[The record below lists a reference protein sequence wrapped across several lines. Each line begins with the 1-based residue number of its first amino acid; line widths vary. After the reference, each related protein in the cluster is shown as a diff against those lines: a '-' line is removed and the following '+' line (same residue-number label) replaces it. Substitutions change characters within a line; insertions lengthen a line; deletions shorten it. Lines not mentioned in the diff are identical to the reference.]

1 MDRSKIAL
9 FIDVENL
16 THWLKNNGPDLL
28 ITELSAIGQLVVRRA
43 YGNWGNPCVQGFQS
57 ELNRLGFELIH
68 NFHPVSKKNSSD
80 IQLTIDVID
89 YAHNLPG
96 IQWFVLATGDSDFSP
111 LFRKL
116 REMGKE
122 VIGVGPRSPLSES
135 VKTSCSKYLYTGT
148 EHTASKKELRS
159 NTDDAMDLAE
169 KILRAADQ
177 TLPLSTLKNGMLSV
191 DSAFNERDLGYR
203 SFIDFLK
210 AIDSV
215 EVAQDGKNKS
225 WTATLKGSDSAGE
238 AREENLQ
245 DSLVRSYERLLRK
258 KQWRLTSSKALNE
271 VYQLA
276 RQHPRQ
282 SKERITEEARK
293 HSQMLTSVEINK
305 ALIILVRSK
314 VLRVSGFSDAGEKL
328 WSIDPELNLARTV
341 DAAMLSRLFS
351 ACRENATKI
360 EKAALRDLLYGKYD
374 HNALEQLIEQASAL
388 QEKAEA

>member
-28 ITELSAIGQLVVRRA
+28 ITELSTLGQLIVRRA
-43 YGNWGNPCVQGFQS
+43 YGNWGNPCVQGFQN

-135 VKTSCSKYLYTGT
+135 VKTSCSKYIYTNAEQAT
-148 EHTASKKELRS
+148 SKKELRS

-169 KILRAADQ
+169 NILRAADQ
-177 TLPLSTLKNGMLSV
+177 SLPLSALKLGMLGI

-210 AIDSV
+210 AIDSI
-215 EVAQDGKNKS
+215 EVAQDGKNNA
-225 WTATLKGSDSAGE
+225 WTASLKSSEQAGE
-238 AREENLQ
+238 SRGESLQ
-245 DSLVRSYERLLRK
+245 DSLVRTYERLLRK
-258 KQWRLTSSKALNE
+258 KQWRLTPSAALKT
-271 VYQLA
+271 VYQHALE
-276 RQHPRQ
+276 HPNQ
-282 SKERITEEARK
+282 SKERIAEETRK
-293 HSQMLTSVEINK
+293 HSQTLTSVEINK
-305 ALIILVRSK
+305 ALTILVRSRVLK
-314 VLRVSGFSDAGEKL
+314 VTDLSDSGEKL
-328 WSIDPELNLARTV
+328 WSIDPALNLSRTV

-351 ACRENATKI
+351 ACRESDTGI
-360 EKAALRDLLYGKYD
+360 EKLALRDLLYGKYD
-374 HNALEQLIEQASAL
+374 NGALEQLIEQAANL

>member
-16 THWLKNNGPDLL
+16 THWLKNNGPNLL
-28 ITELSAIGQLVVRRA
+28 ITELSAIGQLIVRRA

-135 VKTSCSKYLYTGT
+135 VKTSCSKYLYTNT
-148 EHTASKKELRS
+148 EQTTSKKALRS

-169 KILRAADQ
+169 KILKAADQ

-191 DSAFNERDLGYR
+191 DSAFNEHDLGYR
-203 SFIDFLK
+203 SFIEFLK
-210 AIDSV
+210 AIDSI
-215 EVAQDGKNKS
+215 EIAQDGKNKA
-225 WTATLKGSDSAGE
+225 WTATLKTGDPAGE
-238 AREENLQ
+238 SREESLQ
-245 DSLVRSYERLLRK
+245 DSLVRTYERLLRK
-258 KQWRLTSSKALNE
+258 KQWRLTPSKALNE

-276 RQHPRQ
+276 RNHPNL
-282 SKERITEEARK
+282 SKERMAEEARK
-293 HSQMLTSVEINK
+293 HSQTLTGVEINK
-305 ALIILVRSK
+305 ALTILIRSRVLK
-314 VLRVSGFSDAGEKL
+314 VGDLSDSGEKL

-351 ACRENATKI
+351 ACRENDTKI
-360 EKAALRDLLYGKYD
+360 EKTALRDLLYGKYD
-374 HNALEQLIEQASAL
+374 NGALEQLIEQASAL

>member
-16 THWLKNNGPDLL
+16 THWLKHNGPDLL
-28 ITELSAIGQLVVRRA
+28 ITELSAIGQLIVRRA

-96 IQWFVLATGDSDFSP
+96 IHWFVLATGDSDFSP

-122 VIGVGPRSPLSES
+122 VIGVGPKSPLSES
-135 VKTSCSKYLYTGT
+135 VKTSCSKYIYTNAEQAT
-148 EHTASKKELRS
+148 SKKELRS

-210 AIDSV
+210 AIDSI

-225 WTATLKGSDSAGE
+225 WTATLKTSDLAPESK
-238 AREENLQ
+238 EESIQ
-245 DSLVRSYERLLRK
+245 DSLARTYERLLRK
-258 KQWRLTSSKALNE
+258 KQWRLVSSNALNE
-271 VYQLA
+271 VYQSA
-276 RQHPRQ
+276 RNHPNL
-282 SKERITEEARK
+282 SKEQIAQEIQK
-293 HSQMLTSVEINK
+293 NSQTITSVEINK
-305 ALIILVRSK
+305 ALTILVRSK
-314 VLRVSGFSDAGEKL
+314 VLKISGFSDSGEKL
-328 WSIDPELNLARTV
+328 WLIDPDLNLVRTV
-341 DAAMLSRLFS
+341 DAAMLSRLLS
-351 ACRENATKI
+351 ACGESDTKI
-360 EKAALRDLLYGKYD
+360 DKAALRDLLYGKYD
-374 HNALEQLIEQASAL
+374 NSALVQLIEQASVL
-388 QEKAEA
+388 REKAEA

>member
-28 ITELSAIGQLVVRRA
+28 ITELSAIGQLIVRRA

-122 VIGVGPRSPLSES
+122 VIGVGPKSPLSES
-135 VKTSCSKYLYTGT
+135 VKTSCSKYIYTNT
-148 EHTASKKELRS
+148 EQATSKKELRS

-210 AIDSV
+210 AIDSI

-225 WTATLKGSDSAGE
+225 WTATLKNGDLTSE
-238 AREENLQ
+238 TREENHQ
-245 DSLVRSYERLLRK
+245 EALVKAYERLLRK
-258 KQWRLTSSKALNE
+258 KQWRLVSSKALNE
-271 VYQLA
+271 VYQIA
-276 RQHPRQ
+276 RNHPNQ
-282 SKERITEEARK
+282 SKERIAEEAQKR
-293 HSQMLTSVEINK
+293 SETITNVEINK
-305 ALIILVRSK
+305 ALTILVRSR
-314 VLRVSGFSDAGEKL
+314 VLKISGYSDSGEKL
-328 WSIDPELNLARTV
+328 WQIDSELNLARTV
-341 DAAMLSRLFS
+341 DVAMLSRLFS
-351 ACRENATKI
+351 ACRENNTKI
-360 EKAALRDLLYGKYD
+360 DKLSLRDLLYGKYD
-374 HNALEQLIEQASAL
+374 NGALEHLIEQASV
-388 QEKAEA
+388 QTEKAEA

>member
-1 MDRSKIAL
+1 MERSKIAL

-28 ITELSAIGQLVVRRA
+28 ITELSAIGQLIVRRA
-43 YGNWGNPCVQGFQS
+43 YGNWGNPCVQGFQN

-89 YAHNLPG
+89 YAHNLQG

-122 VIGVGPRSPLSES
+122 VIGVGPKSPLSES
-135 VKTSCSKYLYTGT
+135 VKTSCSKYIYTNT
-148 EHTASKKELRS
+148 EQATSKKELRS

-169 KILRAADQ
+169 KILKAADQ

-210 AIDSV
+210 AIDSID
-215 EVAQDGKNKS
+215 VAQDGKNKS
-225 WTATLKGSDSAGE
+225 WTATLKTNDHAIDAKDES
-238 AREENLQ
+238 LQ
-245 DSLVRSYERLLRK
+245 DSLTRTYEKLLRK
-258 KQWRLTSSKALNE
+258 KQWRLVPSKALNE
-271 VYQLA
+271 VYQIA
-276 RQHPRQ
+276 RNHPNL
-282 SKERITEEARK
+282 SKERIAEETQNN
-293 HSQMLTSVEINK
+293 SQTITSVEINK
-305 ALIILVRSK
+305 ALTILIRSR
-314 VLRVSGFSDAGEKL
+314 VLKISGYSDSGEKL
-328 WSIDPELNLARTV
+328 WCIDAELSLAHTV

-351 ACRENATKI
+351 ACRENDTKI
-360 EKAALRDLLYGKYD
+360 DKLALRDLLYGKYD
-374 HNALEQLIEQASAL
+374 NRTLEQLIEQASTL

>member
-28 ITELSAIGQLVVRRA
+28 ITELSAIGQLIVRRA

-89 YAHNLPG
+89 YAHNLQG

-122 VIGVGPRSPLSES
+122 VIGVGPKSPLSES
-135 VKTSCSKYLYTGT
+135 VKTSCSKYIYTNT
-148 EHTASKKELRS
+148 EQATSKKELRS

-169 KILRAADQ
+169 KILKAADQ

-210 AIDSV
+210 AIDSI

-225 WTATLKGSDSAGE
+225 WTAALKTSDLAPESK
-238 AREENLQ
+238 EESIQ
-245 DSLVRSYERLLRK
+245 DSLARTYERLLRK
-258 KQWRLTSSKALNE
+258 KQWRLVPSKALNE
-271 VYQLA
+271 VYQSA
-276 RQHPRQ
+276 RNHPNL
-282 SKERITEEARK
+282 SKERIAEETQK
-293 HSQMLTSVEINK
+293 NSQTITSVEINK
-305 ALIILVRSK
+305 ALTILVRSR
-314 VLRVSGFSDAGEKL
+314 VLKISGYSDSGEKL
-328 WSIDPELNLARTV
+328 WLIDPDLNLARTV

-351 ACRENATKI
+351 ACGESDTKI
-360 EKAALRDLLYGKYD
+360 DKMALRDLLYGKYD
-374 HNALEQLIEQASAL
+374 NSTLEQLIEQASAL
-388 QEKAEA
+388 REKAEA

>member
-1 MDRSKIAL
+1 M
-9 FIDVENL
+9 
-16 THWLKNNGPDLL
+16 
-28 ITELSAIGQLVVRRA
+28 
-43 YGNWGNPCVQGFQS
+43 QGFQS

-122 VIGVGPRSPLSES
+122 VIGVGPKSPLSES
-135 VKTSCSKYLYTGT
+135 VKTSCSKYIYTNT
-148 EHTASKKELRS
+148 EQATSKKELRS

-210 AIDSV
+210 AIESI

-225 WTATLKGSDSAGE
+225 WTATLKNGDLTSE
-238 AREENLQ
+238 TREENHQ
-245 DSLVRSYERLLRK
+245 EALVKAYERLLRK
-258 KQWRLTSSKALNE
+258 KQWRLVSSKALNE
-271 VYQLA
+271 VYQIA
-276 RQHPRQ
+276 RNHPNQ
-282 SKERITEEARK
+282 SKERIAEEAQKR
-293 HSQMLTSVEINK
+293 SETITNVEINK
-305 ALIILVRSK
+305 ALTILVRSR
-314 VLRVSGFSDAGEKL
+314 VLKISGYSDSGEKL
-328 WSIDPELNLARTV
+328 WQIDSELNLARTV
-341 DAAMLSRLFS
+341 DVAMLSRLFS
-351 ACRENATKI
+351 ACRENNTKI
-360 EKAALRDLLYGKYD
+360 DKLSLRDLLYGKYD
-374 HNALEQLIEQASAL
+374 NGALEHLIEQASV
-388 QEKAEA
+388 QTEKAEA

>member
-28 ITELSAIGQLVVRRA
+28 ITELSAIGQLIVRRA

-122 VIGVGPRSPLSES
+122 VIGVGPKSPLSES
-135 VKTSCSKYLYTGT
+135 VKTSCSKYIYTNT
-148 EHTASKKELRS
+148 EQATSKKELRS

-210 AIDSV
+210 ATDSI

-225 WTATLKGSDSAGE
+225 WTATLKNGDLATE
-238 AREENLQ
+238 TREEKPQ
-245 DSLVRSYERLLRK
+245 EALVKAYERLLRK
-258 KQWRLTSSKALNE
+258 KQWRLVSSKALNE
-271 VYQLA
+271 VYQIA
-276 RQHPRQ
+276 RNHPNQ
-282 SKERITEEARK
+282 SKERIAEEVQKR
-293 HSQMLTSVEINK
+293 SETITSVEINK
-305 ALIILVRSK
+305 ALTILVRSR
-314 VLRVSGFSDAGEKL
+314 VLKISSYSDSGEKL
-328 WSIDPELNLARTV
+328 WQIDSELNLARTV
-341 DAAMLSRLFS
+341 DVAMLSRLFS
-351 ACRENATKI
+351 ACRESNTKI
-360 EKAALRDLLYGKYD
+360 DKLSLRDLLYGKYD
-374 HNALEQLIEQASAL
+374 NGTLEHLIELASVQ
-388 QEKAEA
+388 QEKAEV

>member
-28 ITELSAIGQLVVRRA
+28 ITELSAIGQLIVRRA

-122 VIGVGPRSPLSES
+122 VIGVGPKSPLSES
-135 VKTSCSKYLYTGT
+135 VKTSCSKYIYTNT
-148 EHTASKKELRS
+148 EQATSKKELRS

-210 AIDSV
+210 AIDSI

-225 WTATLKGSDSAGE
+225 WTATLKNGDLTSE
-238 AREENLQ
+238 TREENHQ
-245 DSLVRSYERLLRK
+245 EALVKAYERLLRK
-258 KQWRLTSSKALNE
+258 KQWRLVSSKALNE
-271 VYQLA
+271 VYQIA
-276 RQHPRQ
+276 RNHPNQ
-282 SKERITEEARK
+282 SKERIAEEAQKR
-293 HSQMLTSVEINK
+293 SETITNVEINK
-305 ALIILVRSK
+305 ALTILVRSR
-314 VLRVSGFSDAGEKL
+314 VLKISGYSDSGEKL
-328 WSIDPELNLARTV
+328 WQIDSELNLARTV
-341 DAAMLSRLFS
+341 DVAMLSRLFS
-351 ACRENATKI
+351 ACRESNTKI
-360 EKAALRDLLYGKYD
+360 DKLSLRDLLYGKYD
-374 HNALEQLIEQASAL
+374 NGALEHLIEQASV
-388 QEKAEA
+388 QTEKAEA

>member
-28 ITELSAIGQLVVRRA
+28 ITELSAIGQLIVRRA

-122 VIGVGPRSPLSES
+122 VIGVGPKSPLSES
-135 VKTSCSKYLYTGT
+135 VKTSCSKYIYTNAEQAT
-148 EHTASKKELRS
+148 SKKELRS

-203 SFIDFLK
+203 SFIEFLK
-210 AIDSV
+210 AIDSI

-225 WTATLKGSDSAGE
+225 WTATLKNSDLTAE
-238 AREENLQ
+238 TREENPQ
-245 DSLVRSYERLLRK
+245 DALVKVYERLLRR
-258 KQWRLTSSKALNE
+258 KQWRLVSSKALNE
-271 VYQLA
+271 VYQIT
-276 RQHPRQ
+276 RTYPNQ
-282 SKERITEEARK
+282 SKERIAEEIQKR
-293 HSQMLTSVEINK
+293 SETITSVEINK
-305 ALIILVRSK
+305 ALTILVRSR
-314 VLRVSGFSDAGEKL
+314 VLKISGFSESGEKL
-328 WSIDPELNLARTV
+328 WQIDQDLDLARTV
-341 DAAMLSRLFS
+341 DVAMLSRLFS
-351 ACRENATKI
+351 ACRENHTKI
-360 EKAALRDLLYGKYD
+360 DKLSLRDLLYGKYD
-374 HNALEQLIEQASAL
+374 NAVLEPLIEQASAHM
-388 QEKAEA
+388 EKTEA